1 MLLSYKKILDAPAL
15 LDGNIIIKAPTKEE
29 YKECKSKKTYEN
41 QLKSNKAYYYA
52 HREDILDKQKTHKNG
67 LDRKVK
73 ARKKILYFLNND
85 ENYSKKIKKTTLEKY
100 DLKLDDGKWI

>member
-1 MLLSYKKILDAPAL
+1 M
-15 LDGNIIIKAPTKEE
+15 
-29 YKECKSKKTYEN
+29 
-41 QLKSNKAYYYA
+41 KSNKAYYNDNK
-52 HREDILDKQKTHKNG
+52 EEILRKQKIYKNG
-67 LDRKVK
+67 LDKKVK

>member
-1 MLLSYKKILDAPAL
+1 M
-15 LDGNIIIKAPTKEE
+15 
-29 YKECKSKKTYEN
+29 
-41 QLKSNKAYYYA
+41 KSNKAYYYA
-52 HREDILDKQKTHKNG
+52 HREDILDKQKTYKIG

-85 ENYSKKIKKTTLEKY
+85 ENYSKQIQKTTLEKY